1 MGGWKTTY
9 NKLEKEFTFQD
20 FTEALA
26 LVNKVGMVA
35 EELNHHPDIFLTYG
49 KVKITTW
56 THSTNS
62 ITEKDHQ
69 LTEKIDQLSLQTPL
83 DTPESE

>member
-26 LVNKVGMVA
+26 FVNKVGMVA